1 MKLFKIFPLL
11 SLLAILGFSSFLA
24 AAQTTSPT
32 PPPAKEDEVIKV
44 NSRLVVVPV
53 SVTNANGE
61 PVLGLKAEN
70 FRVREENKVQTID
83 SVGNAEN
90 VPFCSPPTAT
100 REEAIRVVVRYLDE
114 HSELKMEEFG
124 SVALEALEKAWP
136 CK

>member
-1 MKLFKIFPLL
+1 L
-11 SLLAILGFSSFLA
+11 
-24 AAQTTSPT
+24 
-32 PPPAKEDEVIKV
+32 
-44 NSRLVVVPV
+44 RY
-53 SVTNANGE
+53 
-61 PVLGLKAEN
+61 
-70 FRVREENKVQTID
+70 
-83 SVGNAEN
+83 GNAVN